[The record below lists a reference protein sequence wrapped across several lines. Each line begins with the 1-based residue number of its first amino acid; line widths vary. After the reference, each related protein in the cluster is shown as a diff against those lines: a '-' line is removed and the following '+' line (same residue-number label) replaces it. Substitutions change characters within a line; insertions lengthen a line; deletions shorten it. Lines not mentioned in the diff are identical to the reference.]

1 MKKTH
6 TRNTKA
12 PGKAAYSVSL
22 TVCDC
27 GCGMVRLYLHDTK
40 DKVFASAHLNPDQI
54 HNMFDVATETTEAI
68 RAVIVAEQTIANDTV
83 H

>member
-1 MKKTH
+1 METTH
-6 TRNTKA
+6 KRNTKA

-40 DKVFASAHLNPDQI
+40 DKVFASAHLDPAQI
-54 HNMFDVATETTEAI
+54 HSMFDVAMETTEAI
-68 RAVIVAEQTIANDTV
+68 RAVIVAEQTLFNDTV